1 MEVNTTKELEGAIV
15 YIQFILAFSK
25 KKKEKKKNSMP
36 DLTAHEK
43 AGEFL

>member
-25 KKKEKKKNSMP
+25 KKKEKKNSMP